1 MKKLHQ
7 ILNKN
12 INFKIIYQ
20 KKKNLYDLASKHKY
34 IISNMGLSM
43 YEFAYAKKNI
53 ILIPQS
59 KVHRKLTN
67 YFKFYKMFQIIKKPK
82 KKHFIN
88 FQRKFLEDNKT
99 IKKKEQIC
107 MMQKDQKD

>member
-1 MKKLHQ
+1 MGGADKKNIISKLAKIFSNKFFNKFKFSLLTNRNKVKKLHQ

-43 YEFAYAKKNI
+43 YEFAYAKKKYNFDTSK
-53 ILIPQS
+53 QS
-59 KVHRKLTN
+59 S
-67 YFKFYKMFQIIKKPK
+67 
-82 KKHFIN
+82 
-88 FQRKFLEDNKT
+88 
-99 IKKKEQIC
+99 
-107 MMQKDQKD
+107 